1 MTLAPFALT
10 VGEIKEPFGSA
21 QTTEEYV
28 RSYFVDVPVM
38 ADIAYCESRF
48 RHVDRNGSL
57 YRGKINHSDVGV
69 MQVNEYY
76 HLATA
81 VKLGYDIY
89 TLRGNLSYAE
99 WLYYKEGTVP
109 WLSSS
114 SCWKKENHIAIK

>member
-1 MTLAPFALT
+1 M
-10 VGEIKEPFGSA
+10 GEIKEPFGSA

-28 RSYFVDVPVM
+28 RSYFVDIPVM

-89 TLRGNLSYAE
+89 TLKGNLLYAE
-99 WLYYKEGTVP
+99 WLYHKEGTVP

-114 SCWKKENHIAIK
+114 FCWKKGNHIVIK

>member
-1 MTLAPFALT
+1 MLIPFAYGVGEAEAPF
-10 VGEIKEPFGSA
+10 GRA

-28 RSYFVDVPVM
+28 RSYFIDIPVM

-48 RHVDRNGSL
+48 RHVGNDGSL

-99 WLYYKEGTVP
+99 WLYHKEGTVP

-114 SCWKKENHIAIK
+114 SCWKKENQIAMK